1 MKCRKPSRTVRM
13 HSVPQAHFA
22 ASADRVPGHM
32 VSKLSQQRCEDSEA
46 GTVSQLA
53 SKNGRST
60 NAANLAQCSLGSEA
74 VSLAGQVNSVFS
86 D

>member
-1 MKCRKPSRTVRM
+1 MKRRKPSRTVRV
-13 HSVPQAHFA
+13 HGVPQAHFA
-22 ASADRVPGHM
+22 AYADRVSARM

-53 SKNGRST
+53 SKKGRST
-60 NAANLAQCSLGSEA
+60 DAATLMRCSLGSEA